1 LTCSYPKKNRLLTKS
16 DFHSLK
22 EGSRKFRDPFL
33 TSFYKAN
40 SLQVSRAGFS
50 INSKNFN
57 AVQRNRL
64 KRVMRDIFRHE
75 KDKLSSTDFLIV
87 ISSKKKE
94 MDFPLFTQ
102 NITCSFRKF
111 LLNLV
116 KNK

>member
-1 LTCSYPKKNRLLTKS
+1 MTFSYPKKNRLLTKS

-33 TSFYKAN
+33 TSFYKPN
-40 SLQVSRAGFS
+40 NLTVSRAGFS

-75 KDKLSSTDFLIV
+75 KDKLSATDFLV
-87 ISSKKKE
+87 VVSSKKKD
-94 MDFPLFTQ
+94 MDFPEFIQ

-116 KNK
+116 TNK